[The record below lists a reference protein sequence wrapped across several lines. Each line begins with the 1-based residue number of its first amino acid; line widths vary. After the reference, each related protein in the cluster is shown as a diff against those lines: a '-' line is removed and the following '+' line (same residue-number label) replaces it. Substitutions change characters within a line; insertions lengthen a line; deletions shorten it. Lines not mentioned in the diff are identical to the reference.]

1 MAIRLRLDNYQS
13 KIPIRVGGILPDTA
27 GCQLED
33 LKRRAIWLG
42 NRQVELGELFE
53 LTDVDALDSC
63 CVDPDLAHYWEGD
76 LSSVHEIGLGLE
88 AGLIQIEGHAGRHVG
103 AHMQGGMIEVNGSVS
118 DFLGAEMNEGQIR
131 VSGDAGDWTGAVYP
145 GTKSGIAGGKILVG
159 GHTGA
164 GAGTAMRRGTIV
176 IGGTAGHQL
185 GWNMRAGTILVGA
198 GIEGSFGTG
207 MIRGTIMTTTSIK
220 QTIQQSLGPTFRPGS
235 RLPFPMIHLFQNW
248 LADSGN
254 RQESI
259 DRLLDFHTYQVF
271 HGDFL
276 SGGRGE
282 VLVAECD

>member
-13 KIPIRVGGILPDTA
+13 KIPIRVGGIVPDAA

-42 NRQVELGELFE
+42 NRQLDLGELFE
-53 LTDVDALDSC
+53 LSEVDALDSGS
-63 CVDPDLAHYWEGD
+63 VDSDLVHYWEGD
-76 LSSVHEIGLGLE
+76 LSCVHEIGLGLE
-88 AGLIQIEGHAGRHVG
+88 EGLIQIEGHAGRHVG

-145 GTKSGIAGGKILVG
+145 GTKSGMAGGEILVG
-159 GHTGA
+159 GHVGV
-164 GAGTAMRRGTIV
+164 GAGTAMRRGMIV

-185 GWNMRAGTILVGA
+185 GCNMRAGTMLVGA
-198 GIEGSFGTG
+198 GIEGSFGSG
-207 MIRGTIMTTTSIK
+207 MIRGTIMTTTSGR
-220 QTIQQSLGPTFRPGS
+220 QTIQQRLGPTFRPGS

-248 LADSGN
+248 LADRGN
-254 RQESI
+254 RLESI
-259 DRLLDFHTYQVF
+259 DRLLAFRTYQVF